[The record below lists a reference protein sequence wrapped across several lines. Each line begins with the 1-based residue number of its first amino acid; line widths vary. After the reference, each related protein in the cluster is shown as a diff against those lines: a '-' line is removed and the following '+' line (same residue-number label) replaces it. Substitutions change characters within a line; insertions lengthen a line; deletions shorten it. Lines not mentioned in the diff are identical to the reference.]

1 MPWYGEATSRQPITT
16 HISRKN
22 RCASAARC
30 WSNIGAPALSFQRRA
45 ALTSRL
51 STHSSCSSSSQT
63 PQRWSCCLCCHMS
76 APVVFHS
83 GKRCA
88 GRPVAV
94 PILQFHAMGI
104 HVRRGHEADVNGL
117 RLHAIRLPRCGGVQY
132 ASTQEAPRNA
142 RPRRTTRVRRS
153 TLTRSG
159 EYERRINR
167 PLNANLSLVLETRPS
182 RTAKWPEY
190 TFSSLYDSSR
200 SAS

>member
-1 MPWYGEATSRQPITT
+1 MRFCRQMLVQYWCTGIILPATRSTYQPTLNT
-16 HISRKN
+16 LVMFLVV
-22 RCASAARC
+22 ADTAALESLFLLSHVRAC
-30 WSNIGAPALSFQRRA
+30 RVPQWQALCRTARRRA
-45 ALTSRL
+45 DLAV
-51 STHSSCSSSSQT
+51 SCDGHPC
-63 PQRWSCCLCCHMS
+63 PQRS
-76 APVVFHS
+76 
-83 GKRCA
+83 
-88 GRPVAV
+88 
-94 PILQFHAMGI
+94 
-104 HVRRGHEADVNGL
+104 RGHEADVNGL
-117 RLHAIRLPRCGGVQY
+117 RLHAIRLPRCGGVRY